1 MIEIKNLRLIQG
13 NFILNIRHLVINTG
27 IYFVLLGPTGS
38 GKTTLLE
45 AICGLRRLNTGEIYL
60 DTYRITHL
68 TPETRQIGLVY
79 HDAVL
84 FPHMSVFDNISF
96 GLKLRGIKY
105 MMIKE
110 KVNNVCEMFNILHLK
125 ARLPQTLSAGERQRV
140 ALARAIVLEPKIL
153 LLDEPMSALDPPVK
167 RDMHVLLKGIH
178 ERFNITVLH
187 VTHNFREALHLA
199 QQIGIIYNGEII
211 QTGTPEEIFKKPK
224 TKVVAEFV
232 GVENLFQGKIRY
244 RENTKLVDIQ
254 TVELEVITD
263 KEGDVYVSI
272 RPEDVF
278 ISSEPLTEGTKN
290 VYKGRVIEI
299 LRSGLLSHVKIDI
312 GITITALITSASFEH
327 LEIESGKDVW
337 ITFKPSAIHVF

>member
-1 MIEIKNLRLIQG
+1 
-13 NFILNIRHLVINTG
+13 
-27 IYFVLLGPTGS
+27 
-38 GKTTLLE
+38 
-45 AICGLRRLNTGEIYL
+45 
-60 DTYRITHL
+60 
-68 TPETRQIGLVY
+68 
-79 HDAVL
+79 
-84 FPHMSVFDNISF
+84 
-96 GLKLRGIKY
+96 
-105 MMIKE
+105 
-110 KVNNVCEMFNILHLK
+110 MFNILHLK